1 MGDAIFRRDGDTYIA
16 TEFGM
21 NPWYR
26 DVVHGGAA
34 TGLLT
39 HHIERHVGGPEYQ
52 LVRITVDLFHAVPGV
67 PLTVTTETVRGGRRV
82 MGVHGTIWANG
93 DPVTR
98 AYAQLLRRSDVLGL
112 QPPAKVP
119 PGPEGL
125 VAHRGFQRP
134 NAEGTIERPAN
145 SLEGFHTTVEVAWA
159 TDDDA
164 PHPAAWMRVPMPFID
179 GEESSL
185 TTSIAALADFG
196 NAVGGRFRVDGQ
208 TGGSFINSDVTLYL
222 DRNPVDEWV
231 CVEVP
236 YRQEIDGVGHTESI
250 CYDRAGRFGRIIE
263 TRLANP
269 RYSDRAQGEAG
280 AGGAANEAS

>member
-1 MGDAIFRRDGDTYIA
+1 LSDAIFRRDGDSYIA

-34 TGLLT
+34 CGLLA
-39 HHIERHVGGPEYQ
+39 HHIERHVGDPDYQ
-52 LVRITVDLFHAVPGV
+52 LARITVDLFHAVPNV

-82 MGVHGTIWANG
+82 MGVHATIWANG
-93 DPVTR
+93 EPATR
-98 AYAQLLRRSDVLGL
+98 AYAQLLRRSDAPGV
-112 QPPAKVP
+112 QPPVTIP
-119 PGPEGL
+119 PLPEGL
-125 VAHRGFQRP
+125 VSHRGFQKPGPDGR
-134 NAEGTIERPAN
+134 IERPAGG
-145 SLEGFHTTVEVAWA
+145 LEGFHTTVEVAWA
-159 TDDDA
+159 ADDG
-164 PHPAAWMRVPMPFID
+164 PLPAAWMRIPMPFIE
-179 GEESSL
+179 GEESSH
-185 TTSIAALADFG
+185 TTSIVALSDFG
-196 NAVGGRFRVDGQ
+196 NAVGGRLRVEGQ

-236 YRQEIDGVGHTESI
+236 YRQEIEGVGHVESI

-269 RYSDRAQGEAG
+269 RYSERREGEAT
-280 AGGAANEAS
+280 SS